1 MGTLNDDEMNS
12 VELES
17 TSVIERK
24 LGLFLK
30 ENKVI
35 ILIFQFCIQLE
46 FRSKHIHIQ
55 TQEVTVQMVLVPLSL
70 IHLLSKSR
78 IGNAYCNTQ
87 VKNTYDNNIY

>member
-24 LGLFLK
+24 LGRFLK

-46 FRSKHIHIQ
+46 FRNKHIHIQ